1 MQCSARKSC
10 WHCHSISLV
19 GFACGWVRALSRLVT
34 SLCVFLFAV
43 SLQAQTTFVHDS
55 FTGSGF
61 LESHS
66 PNTGGAWTQVRG
78 DGLKLESNTLRPD
91 KTTSFDVYT
100 NAATPSSAE
109 YIVGMTV
116 TLNTNFVENY
126 AELYARRSG
135 TTYYVIYFD
144 AHDNYSLR
152 RVVSG
157 VSTTLASGVTTAT
170 NALGVANEFVFSVT
184 NAQKRLILNGTV
196 VATSTDNTITGAG
209 IVGLGL
215 SIKTNNDSVGDEFY
229 ASSLAPTAV
238 EMDSMSATRDGQR
251 ALISW
256 TTGRQ
261 SHNLGYRIW
270 RDDVCLTRT
279 PIAGS
284 AFFVNTPTLASGTS
298 YRWIDDAAPANATYW
313 IEELDV
319 RGTREWHGPIVAR
332 AGTIDAR
339 VVPTPKLSELTRDVH
354 TQPSR
359 FIPNVEGPVVED
371 ARRNFDLA
379 RREAVKIAVT
389 TRGIQEVPLP
399 AGADVSR
406 LRVWEDGREIPIA
419 LTATSL
425 RFYGTPLDTPMS
437 GTRVYWL
444 TDDEGTPEG
453 TGARIEIEP
462 ASTAPL
468 LDASGFIA
476 TVERRDKLIFDATL
490 VSEQGDGFFGPV
502 ITDDVTYPATQA
514 IRLESI
520 DRTATSAELAI
531 TLQGATEIAHRVAV
545 SLNGVAI
552 GSIEFEGREKKHA
565 TLIVDAALLRDGD
578 NELVLLAKN
587 GAEDVSAVEA
597 VRVTYARRYIAA
609 DGSLLFTAPGS
620 THVRVEGLGVNAIAW
635 DITNPATPVQLAIDG
650 DAVSI
655 AGTGTRTILATSVF
669 ASPAIE
675 TNTPSALHEMQPGE
689 VVMIA
694 PRALHEALAPL
705 ATLRG
710 AVIAAV
716 EDIYDEYSF
725 GAKDPNAIRAFLA
738 DVRPRAVLLAGDGS
752 YDPRDYVGG
761 AALDL
766 IPVQF
771 VESAMQ
777 RTPFDAWY
785 TDFDDDGVADIAIGR
800 LPARNAAELSA
811 MIAKIIAY
819 EHDVTP
825 SRDVLYV
832 RGAAGFE
839 SQSAS
844 FATSEIDIEAE
855 GVVAARENLLQRW
868 TSGAG
873 VIDFSGHGSVAM
885 WATGGFFTSAD
896 AASLTNTHLPLV
908 IAMTCLNGYFHD
920 LSQDSLAEDLLR
932 NPNGGAAAV
941 WAFSTLTETAG
952 QLDANNALLAAL
964 ASGKSLGDATRAA
977 QQATVDPDVR
987 RTLILFGD
995 PMMKMNGRTVRRR
1008 AVR

>member
-1 MQCSARKSC
+1 M
-10 WHCHSISLV
+10 SL
-19 GFACGWVRALSRLVT
+19 FRFLT
-34 SLCVFLFAV
+34 SLCVLLFAAA
-43 SLQAQTTFVHDS
+43 SQAQTTFVRDS
-55 FTGSGF
+55 FTGTGF

-66 PNTGGAWTQVRG
+66 PDTGGAWTRVRG
-78 DGLKLESNTLRPD
+78 AGLVLQSDTLRPN
-91 KTTSFDVYT
+91 KTTEFDAYT
-100 NAATPSSAE
+100 NAATPPSAE
-109 YIVGMTV
+109 YVVGMTV

-170 NALGVANEFVFSVT
+170 NALGTPNEFVFSVT

-196 VATSTDNTITGAG
+196 VATSTDNTITAAG
-209 IVGLGL
+209 VVGLGL
-215 SIKTNNDSVGDEFY
+215 SEKTNNDAVGDDFY

-261 SHNLGYRIW
+261 SHNLGYRVW
-270 RDDVCLTRT
+270 RDGVCLTRT

-284 AFFVNTPTLASGTS
+284 TFFVNTPALASGTS
-298 YRWIDDAAPANATYW
+298 YRWIDNAATANATYW

-319 RGTREWHGPIVAR
+319 RGTREWHGPIVAN

-339 VVPTPKLSELTRDVH
+339 TVPTPKLSELTRDVR
-354 TQPSR
+354 TRPSR
-359 FIPNVEGPVVED
+359 FIANVQEPIIED
-371 ARRNFDLA
+371 TQRNFDLA
-379 RREAVKIAVT
+379 RRDALKIAVT
-389 TRGIQEVPLP
+389 TRGIQEAPLP
-399 AGADVSR
+399 ANVDVNR

-419 LTATSL
+419 TTATTL
-425 RFYGTPLDTPMS
+425 RFYGMPLDTPMS

-444 TDDEGTPEG
+444 TWDDEGA
-453 TGARIEIEP
+453 GARIAIEP
-462 ASTAPL
+462 VSNTPI
-468 LDASGFIA
+468 LDASGFLA
-476 TVERRDKLIFDATL
+476 TVERRDKMIFDATL
-490 VSEQGDGFFGPV
+490 VSDQGDGFFGPV
-502 ITDDVTYPATQA
+502 ITDDVTYPAKQA
-514 IRLESI
+514 LRLESI

-531 TLQGATEIAHRVAV
+531 TLQGATEVAHRVAV
-545 SLNGVAI
+545 SLNDIAI
-552 GSIEFEGREKKHA
+552 GSIEFDGREKKHA
-565 TLIVDAALLRDGD
+565 TLTVDASLLRDGE
-578 NELVLLAKN
+578 NEVVLVAKN

-597 VRVTYARRYIAA
+597 VRVTYARRYVAA
-609 DGSLLFTAPGS
+609 DGTLLFTAPSG
-620 THVRVEGLGVNAIAW
+620 TLVRVEGLDANAIAL

-650 DAVSI
+650 DVVSI
-655 AGTGTRTILATSVF
+655 AGTGTRTILATSAF
-669 ASPAIE
+669 ASPAIDA
-675 TNTPSALHEMQPGE
+675 NTPSALHELQPGE

-710 AVIAAV
+710 GVIAAV

-725 GAKDPNAIRAFLA
+725 GAKDANAIRAFLA
-738 DVRPRAVLLAGDGS
+738 GVRPRAVLLAGDGS

-766 IPVQF
+766 IPVHF

-800 LPARNAAELSA
+800 LPARDAAELSA
-811 MIAKIIAY
+811 MVAKIIAY
-819 EHDVTP
+819 EHDVAP
-825 SRDVLYV
+825 SRDVVYV
-832 RGAAGFE
+832 RGTAGF
-839 SQSAS
+839 AS
-844 FATSEIDIEAE
+844 HLATLATTDIDIEEE

-868 TSGAG
+868 TTGAG

-896 AASLTNTHLPLV
+896 AQSLTNAHLPLV

-920 LSQDSLAEDLLR
+920 LSQDSLAEELVR
-932 NPNGGAAAV
+932 NPSGGAAAV

-952 QLDANNALLAAL
+952 QLDANHALLAAL

-977 QQATVDPDVR
+977 QRATVDPDVR

-995 PMMKMNGRTVRRR
+995 PLMKMNGRDVRRR